1 MLKKISSRVY
11 MALIFIF
18 LYLPIAVLIFL
29 SFNNSTSR
37 VTWGGFTLEWYRRCF
52 QSETIMTA
60 FATTLQITLLAAVIS
75 TVIGTLAAMGISA
88 MKKKNQTIYLGAT
101 NIPLLNADIVTGI
114 SMMLLFVKFMDLGF
128 VTVLIAHITFNIPYV
143 ILNVLPKLK
152 QANKYT
158 YEAALDLGAS
168 PLYAFFKVTWPEISS
183 GVFSGFLMAVTMSL
197 DDFSITYF
205 TKGAGVN
212 TLSTMLYTQLK
223 KGIKPELYALSTV
236 LFFTVLLLLI
246 AVNINSGSTPAVST
260 QQIDTNVDTHKTAR
274 SHKLILVRKTV
285 SIAIIAALLIGTG
298 SVFFISSNSSA
309 SSDRT
314 LTVLNYGKYFDDDT
328 LKQFEAE
335 TGITVK
341 YEEYEDPEEMYTK
354 YKSGAIDYDV
364 ICTSEYIIG
373 KLINEG
379 EVNEIDYDSIENYSN
394 IDPSIIEMSSSY
406 DPEHKYTLPYFYGTV
421 GILYNKTMVDPEDLK
436 SWNCLWDGKY
446 AGNMIMIN
454 SVRDAM
460 TPALATLGYSI
471 NDTNEDHLREA
482 LQLLINQKPDVTA
495 YLVDET
501 CDEMVAENA
510 AMAICYSGEAASAMD
525 LNENLDYT
533 VPSEGS
539 NIWIDSW
546 FIPKTCQHSEE
557 ALEFLNY
564 ICRDDAAEANFEYV
578 YYASPVISVVE
589 NMSDEDRENEAI
601 NPPTEVIERCEIYK
615 TLNDDETELLNTLW
629 QELKGN

>member
-260 QQIDTNVDTHKTAR
+260 NQIDTSVDTHKTAR

-285 SIAIIAALLIGTG
+285 SIAIIATLLIGTG

-314 LTVLNYGKYFDDDT
+314 LTVLNYGKYFDEDT